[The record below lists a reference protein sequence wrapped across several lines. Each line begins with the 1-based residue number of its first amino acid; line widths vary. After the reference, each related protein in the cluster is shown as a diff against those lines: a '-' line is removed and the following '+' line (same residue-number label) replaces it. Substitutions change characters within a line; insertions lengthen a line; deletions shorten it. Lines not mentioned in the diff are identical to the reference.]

1 MKNIKSIFAV
11 KIHLMIRYFE
21 NYSLKAYNTFGI
33 DARARHFFEFTEV
46 TDLQE
51 LVSSRLFQSDM
62 PRFILGGGSNLLL
75 AGDFNGWV
83 IFPNI
88 PGISI
93 EGEDRSFVKVRA
105 GAGVVWDDLVE
116 YTVRE
121 GWGGAENLSLIPGR
135 VGAVPV
141 QNIGAYG
148 QEASEI
154 IDEVSGVDIRSGDV
168 YSLTAAD
175 CRFAYRDSIFKHD
188 MKDFFVVT
196 SVRFRLDKFPLLRT
210 DYQGVREALQDIE
223 DPGVADLRRI
233 ITAIRRSKLPDPEHT
248 GNAGSFFKNPVV
260 SKAMAVTLQ
269 SEYPALP
276 VYDTADPQVK
286 KLSAGWLI
294 DRCGWKGYRRGD
306 AGVHANHALVLV
318 NYGKATG
325 REIYDLSEEIRISVL
340 KKFGVELE
348 KEVNVTGL

>member
-1 MKNIKSIFAV
+1 MNIKSIFAG
-11 KIHLMIRYFE
+11 KINLMIRYFE
-21 NYSLKAYNTFGI
+21 NFSLKAYNTFGI
-33 DARARHFFEFTEV
+33 EAFARHFFEFTEAD
-46 TDLQE
+46 DLQG

-88 PGISI
+88 PGIAI
-93 EGEDRSFVKVRA
+93 EGEDRSFVRVRA

-154 IDEVSGVDIRSGDV
+154 IEEVSGVDIRSGEV
-168 YSLTAAD
+168 YHLTSTE
-175 CRFAYRDSIFKHD
+175 CRFGYRDSIFKNE
-188 MKDFFVVT
+188 MKDFFVIT
-196 SVRFRLDKFPLLRT
+196 SVRFRFDKFPLLRS
-210 DYQGVREALQDIE
+210 DYPGVREALQE
-223 DPGVADLRRI
+223 VKDPGVADLRRI
-233 ITAIRRSKLPDPEHT
+233 ICDIRRSKLPDPEIT

-260 SKAMAVTLQ
+260 TSDTAAKLQ
-269 SEYPALP
+269 AALPALP
-276 VYDTADPQVK
+276 VYDTADPQFK

-294 DRCGWKGYRRGD
+294 DHCGWKGFRRGD
-306 AGVHANHALVLV
+306 AGVHVNHALVLV

-325 REIYDLSEEIRISVL
+325 REIYDLSEEIRTSVRE
-340 KKFGVELE
+340 KTGVELE
-348 KEVNVTGL
+348 REVNVAGL